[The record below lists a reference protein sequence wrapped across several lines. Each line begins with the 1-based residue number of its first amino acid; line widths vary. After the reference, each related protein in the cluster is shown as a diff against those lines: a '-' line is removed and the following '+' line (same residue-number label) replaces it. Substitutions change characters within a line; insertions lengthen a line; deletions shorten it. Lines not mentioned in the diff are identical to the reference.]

1 MSAIVD
7 VLRMVGEQSWCL
19 PTSSNMVLRNLI
31 QILKG
36 SINWLS
42 WWNTLC
48 FVIIWGIL
56 SHPRWRK
63 QWHFDIV
70 IDNANII
77 GNLERGK
84 LDCVFRYC
92 QQMFLELFST
102 TFCNKVH
109 RVFKIVEL
117 WRGIK
122 KNKSLCLFFQIKL
135 KYRIE
140 KNQQK
145 SKQTKLK
152 KLNRK
157 HITLTTKMNESFF
170 TFSVVKNK
178 NLQECWMQF

>member
-1 MSAIVD
+1 MPAIVD
-7 VLRMVGEQSWCL
+7 VLRMVGEQCWCL
-19 PTSSNMVLRNLI
+19 PTSSNMILRNLI

-36 SINWLS
+36 SINWLN

-63 QWHFDIV
+63 QCHFDIV

-77 GNLERGK
+77 GNLGRGK
-84 LDCVFRYC
+84 LDCVFRYS

-122 KNKSLCLFFQIKL
+122 KNKTCVYFFRLNWNIEL
-135 KYRIE
+135 KRINR
-140 KNQQK
+140 NQN
-145 SKQTKLK
+145 
-152 KLNRK
+152 KLNWK
-157 HITLTTKMNESFF
+157 SWTENI
-170 TFSVVKNK
+170 
-178 NLQECWMQF
+178 